1 MLATEFLTF
10 LWSLIVIFFM
20 VVYFFILFGVIVDVF
35 RRHDIGGGKKA
46 VWLLFILFFP
56 LLGLPSYVIVNGH
69 GIAERQAKDAQKS
82 QAEFDDYVKTVSGG
96 DSAEQ
101 IAKAKDLLDAGT
113 ISQAEFDQL
122 KAKAL
127 AS

>member
-46 VWLLFILFFP
+46 LWLVFILIFP
-56 LLGLPSYVIVNGH
+56 LLGLLSYVIINGH
-69 GIAERQAKDAQKS
+69 GIAQRQAKDVQQS
-82 QAEFDDYVKTVSGG
+82 QAQFDDYVKNVAGG
-96 DSAEQ
+96 GGADQ
-101 IAKAKDLLDAGT
+101 IAKAKELLDAGAIT
-113 ISQAEFDQL
+113 QAEYDQL

-127 AS
+127 A